1 MPQRRRAE
9 ASEETGVKKGKRV
22 STVAKR
28 HANNRRKLKPGFRM
42 QVADRT
48 TNEARQIGWPH

>member
-1 MPQRRRAE
+1 M
-9 ASEETGVKKGKRV
+9 KKGRS

-28 HANNRRKLKPGFRM
+28 KANNKKKPKPGFKFR
-42 QVADRT
+42 VADRT

>member
-1 MPQRRRAE
+1 M
-9 ASEETGVKKGKRV
+9 KKSKRD

-28 HANNRRKLKPGFRM
+28 HANNKRKLQPGIRM